1 MHLVVASVQP
11 RDLPRSMTM
20 GRWYC
25 ERGAPDERVELTY
38 MMRCR
43 TFSAA
48 ANVVDNVIVR
58 FFGSIFAH

>member
-1 MHLVVASVQP
+1 MI
-11 RDLPRSMTM
+11 M

-25 ERGAPDERVELTY
+25 ERGAPDGRVELTY